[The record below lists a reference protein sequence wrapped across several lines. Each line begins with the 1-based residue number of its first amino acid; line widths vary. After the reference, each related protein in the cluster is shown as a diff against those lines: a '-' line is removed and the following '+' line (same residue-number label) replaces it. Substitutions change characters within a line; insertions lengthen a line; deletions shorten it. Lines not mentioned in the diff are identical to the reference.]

1 MLQRHFE
8 APFLEREGNEHISI
22 QQAAVHS
29 LSLSSLQR
37 ASPSAACVPGHTA
50 GSVRG
55 QEICKTKLC
64 KGFCSKENF
73 K

>member
-1 MLQRHFE
+1 MHQRQFE
-8 APFLEREGNEHISI
+8 ARFLEREGNECISI

-37 ASPSAACVPGHTA
+37 ESPSASFVPGHTA

-64 KGFCSKENF
+64 KGFCNREL
-73 K
+73 